1 MTLAQVGL
9 VIYFS
14 FLLFHDH
21 NPTSR
26 LHLLACANTNS
37 LFPFHSI
44 LSWNKKWQ
52 NFYVNGNILNI
63 LGFMNSKFSIQTLT
77 SAFIGMKVF

>member
-44 LSWNKKWQ
+44 LSVMEQEMAKFLCKWKYIKY
-52 NFYVNGNILNI
+52 FRLYE
-63 LGFMNSKFSIQTLT
+63 
-77 SAFIGMKVF
+77 